1 MEETQMRIKIINPN
15 TTLEMTQTIDLAGQ
29 AIARDGTEIVTVSPE
44 FGPAS
49 IESHYDEYLCAPG
62 LIDEIRKGENENFD
76 AYIIACFGD
85 PALDACREITVKP
98 VIGIA
103 EAAMITAS
111 IISAQFSIVS
121 LIPRTKAVTRELV
134 IHYGFGHKLA
144 SIRSTTLHVLDVER
158 DPEGCIQTLREA
170 ALLARDEDEAEAILL
185 GCAGFAD
192 FAERLES
199 ELGIPVLDGVV
210 CAVKLAEAMVELG
223 KPTSKYITYA
233 PPERKVYSGIFE
245 KFGNAS

>member
-1 MEETQMRIKIINPN
+1 MRIKIINPN

-134 IHYGFGHKLA
+134 MHYGFGHKLA
-144 SIRSTTLHVLDVER
+144 AFGALHCMSSTLSKTQKDAFKPCER
-158 DPEGCIQTLREA
+158 PLSWRGMKT
-170 ALLARDEDEAEAILL
+170 
-185 GCAGFAD
+185 
-192 FAERLES
+192 
-199 ELGIPVLDGVV
+199 
-210 CAVKLAEAMVELG
+210 
-223 KPTSKYITYA
+223 KPRRYC
-233 PPERKVYSGIFE
+233 
-245 KFGNAS
+245 